1 LFLRYEGEEKRGSLE
16 DTGTNLAMISLAE
29 GSQEHIQA
37 FKERMESKYYNE
49 VVIGSSETTG

>member
-16 DTGTNLAMISLAE
+16 DTGTNLAMNSLAE
-29 GSQEHIQA
+29 GSQEPIGA

-49 VVIGSSETTG
+49 VVIGSSEATG